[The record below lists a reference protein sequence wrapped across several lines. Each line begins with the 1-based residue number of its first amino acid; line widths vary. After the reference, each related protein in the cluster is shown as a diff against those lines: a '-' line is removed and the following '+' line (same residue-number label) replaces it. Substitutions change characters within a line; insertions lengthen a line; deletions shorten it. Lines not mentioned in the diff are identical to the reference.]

1 METGGMVKITRGDI
15 LSAHAE
21 ALVNTVNCVGVMGR
35 GVALQFKRA
44 FPDNFKEYEKAC
56 ERGEIRPGS
65 MFVVENTELTGPR
78 FIINFPTKRDWK
90 NKSRI
95 EDIESGLAA
104 LVDVIRS
111 RGIRSIA
118 LPPLGCGLG
127 GLDWEDVRPRIERA
141 LAVLSDVEA
150 ILFEPAGAPAS
161 ASEGEAKAPTMTP
174 GRAALLGLMRR
185 YLAGLMDPFVSLLEI
200 HKLMYFMQEAGEP
213 LKLEYAKAPYGP
225 YAENLRHVLR
235 RIDGYFVT
243 GYADGGDKPD
253 KTIEAVPDALVAA
266 EAFLTDRPEIRARFD
281 RVADLVEGFESP
293 FGLELLSSV
302 HWVATREG
310 ATNPAEAARLVHAWN
325 ERKKR
330 FLPEQIAIAWDILA
344 TKGWIRGRAA

>member
-1 METGGMVKITRGDI
+1 VETGAMVRITRGDI

-56 ERGEIRPGS
+56 ERGEVRPGS

-104 LVDVIRS
+104 LVDVIRL

-141 LAVLSDVEA
+141 LAVLPEVEA
-150 ILFEPAGAPAS
+150 ILFEPAAAPAS
-161 ASEGEAKAPTMTP
+161 ASSRYISSCTSCRKP
-174 GRAALLGLMRR
+174 GR
-185 YLAGLMDPFVSLLEI
+185 P
-200 HKLMYFMQEAGEP
+200 
-213 LKLEYAKAPYGP
+213 
-225 YAENLRHVLR
+225 
-235 RIDGYFVT
+235 
-243 GYADGGDKPD
+243 
-253 KTIEAVPDALVAA
+253 
-266 EAFLTDRPEIRARFD
+266 
-281 RVADLVEGFESP
+281 
-293 FGLELLSSV
+293 
-302 HWVATREG
+302 
-310 ATNPAEAARLVHAWN
+310 
-325 ERKKR
+325 
-330 FLPEQIAIAWDILA
+330 
-344 TKGWIRGRAA
+344 

>member
-1 METGGMVKITRGDI
+1 MVRIARGDI
-15 LSAHAE
+15 LAADAE
-21 ALVNTVNCVGVMGR
+21 ALVNTVNCMGVMGR
-35 GVALQFKRA
+35 GIALQFKRA
-44 FPDNFKEYEKAC
+44 YPDNFKAYEKAC
-56 ERGEIRPGS
+56 ERGEVRPGS

-104 LVDVIRS
+104 LVEVIRS
-111 RGIRSIA
+111 RGIKSIA
-118 LPPLGCGLG
+118 VPPLGCGLG
-127 GLDWEDVRPRIERA
+127 GLDWDEVRPRIERA
-141 LAVLSDVEA
+141 LAALPGVEA

-185 YLAGLMDPFVSLLEI
+185 YLGGLMDPFVSLLEI

-213 LKLEYAKAPYGP
+213 LKLEFSKAPYGP

-243 GYADGGDKPD
+243 GYADGGDQPD
-253 KTIEAVPDALVAA
+253 KTIEVVPEALAAA
-266 EAFLTDRPEIRARFD
+266 EDYLADKPVIRARFD
-281 RVADLVEGFESP
+281 RVAGLVEGFESS

-310 ATNPAEAARLVHAWN
+310 ASSAKEATERVHAWN

-330 FLPEQIAIAWDILA
+330 FLPEQIAIAWGVLVA
-344 TKGWIRGRAA
+344 NGWIPGRAA